1 MRQFFLIGNCAADVT
16 ISYYRRTK
24 SEILFAIPP
33 TQCVCG
39 NGVNMPKSIYEHIYE
54 DLKNKI
60 ENQEYATLLPSENE
74 LTKIYNC
81 SRNTL
86 RRAISKL
93 TSIGYT
99 QPIHGRGVH
108 IIYTPTQ
115 LKQHFPSMSSLDGLC
130 QLASEQGFEVSNN
143 VITFTELIIDKHL
156 SEKSGFEEGTEA
168 FFIQRLRSVNGIAK
182 MIDNT
187 LLRKSLVPNLNEDAL
202 KGSLF
207 RFIEDEA
214 GMTIQTVKRCV
225 TIERVTPF
233 DEKYLC
239 LDGYNCLAVIT
250 SHVYNADGIQ
260 FEFTISR
267 NRPDIFEF
275 NTVVSRNS

>member
-1 MRQFFLIGNCAADVT
+1 
-16 ISYYRRTK
+16 
-24 SEILFAIPP
+24 
-33 TQCVCG
+33 
-39 NGVNMPKSIYEHIYE
+39 MPKSIYEDIFE
-54 DLKNKI
+54 DLKKRI
-60 ENQEYATLLPSENE
+60 ENNEYEYATLLPSENE

-86 RRAISKL
+86 RRAISML
-93 TSIGYT
+93 TNIGYT
-99 QPIHGRGVH
+99 QPIHGRGVN
-108 IIYTPTQ
+108 IIYTPS
-115 LKQHFPSMSSLDGLC
+115 KPNQHFSGMSSLEGLC
-130 QLASEQGFEVSNN
+130 QAASEQGFTVTNN
-143 VITFTELIIDKHL
+143 VITFTELVVDEHL
-156 SEKSGFEEGTEA
+156 SKKSGFEVGTEV

-182 MIDNT
+182 MIDNS
-187 LLRKSLVPNLNEDAL
+187 LLRKSLVPTLNEEAL

-225 TIERVTPF
+225 TIERTTPF
-233 DEKYLC
+233 DEKYLS

-250 SHVYNADGIQ
+250 SHVYNTDGIQ

-267 NRPDIFEF
+267 NRPDLFEF

>member
-1 MRQFFLIGNCAADVT
+1 
-16 ISYYRRTK
+16 
-24 SEILFAIPP
+24 
-33 TQCVCG
+33 
-39 NGVNMPKSIYEHIYE
+39 MPKSIYEEIFE
-54 DLKNKI
+54 DLKSKI
-60 ENQEYATLLPSENE
+60 ETQEYKYETLLPSEND

-93 TSIGYT
+93 TSMGYT

-108 IIYTPTQ
+108 IIYT
-115 LKQHFPSMSSLDGLC
+115 KQKQKDCFYALNSLEGLH
-130 QLASEQGFEVSNN
+130 QAAKEQGSSVTNN
-143 VITFTELIIDKHL
+143 VITFTEMVVDAHL
-156 SEKSGFEEGTEA
+156 AEKSGFEENTEV
-168 FFIQRLRSVNGIAK
+168 FFIQRLRSVDGVAK

-187 LLRKSLVPNLNEDAL
+187 LLRKDLVPNLTENTL

-207 RFIEDEA
+207 QYIEKEA
-214 GMTIQTVKRCV
+214 GMTIQTVKRRV
-225 TIERVTPF
+225 TIERTTPF

-250 SHVYNADGIQ
+250 SHVYNTDGIQ

-267 NRPDIFEF
+267 NRPDLFVF
-275 NTVVSRNS
+275 DTVVSRNS

>member
-1 MRQFFLIGNCAADVT
+1 
-16 ISYYRRTK
+16 
-24 SEILFAIPP
+24 
-33 TQCVCG
+33 
-39 NGVNMPKSIYEHIYE
+39 MPKSIYEDIFL
-54 DLKNKI
+54 DLKKKI
-60 ENQEYATLLPSENE
+60 ESQEYKYETLLPSENE

-93 TSIGYT
+93 TSMGYT
-99 QPIHGRGVH
+99 QPMHGRGVH
-108 IIYTPTQ
+108 IIYTPQ
-115 LKQHFPSMSSLDGLC
+115 KQSFYGLNSLEGLC
-130 QLASEQGFEVSNN
+130 QAARSQGSSVTNH
-143 VITFTELIIDKHL
+143 VITFTEMTVDAQLA
-156 SEKSGFEEGTEA
+156 EQSGFEENTEV
-168 FFIQRLRSVNGIAK
+168 FFIQRLRSVDGVAK

-187 LLRKSLVPNLNEDAL
+187 LLRKDLVPDLTEEAL

-207 RFIEDEA
+207 RYIEDEA

-225 TIERVTPF
+225 TMERTTPF

-250 SHVYNADGIQ
+250 SHVYNTDGIQ

-267 NRPDIFEF
+267 NRPDLFAFSTI
-275 NTVVSRNS
+275 VSRNASL